1 MSSKKKY
8 EYRENKNYDRDSE
21 GLKQRRLKDDS
32 RWRFNPNETQDDVE
46 MKDEEDLF
54 GEFDND
60 PR

>member
-1 MSSKKKY
+1 MSSTKKY
-8 EYRENKNYDRDSE
+8 EYRENKNYHRDTE

-46 MKDEEDLF
+46 MEDEEDLF

>member
-8 EYRENKNYDRDSE
+8 EYRENKNYNHDSE

-32 RWRFNPNETQDDVE
+32 RWRFNPNKKQDDAE
-46 MKDEEDLF
+46 MEDEEDLF

>member
-46 MKDEEDLF
+46 MEDEEDLF

>member
-8 EYRENKNYDRDSE
+8 EYRENKNYNRDTE

-46 MKDEEDLF
+46 MEDEEDLF

>member
-32 RWRFNPNETQDDVE
+32 RWRFNPNKKQDDAE
-46 MKDEEDLF
+46 MEDEEDLF

>member
-8 EYRENKNYDRDSE
+8 EYRENKNYNRDSE

-32 RWRFNPNETQDDVE
+32 RWLFNPNETQDDVE
-46 MKDEEDLF
+46 MEDEEDLF